1 MGLFSKELLNVVE
14 WNESKEGIIFWKW
27 SNDEIK
33 KGSKLIIRPGQDAVV
48 LYNGRIEGIFTDE
61 GSYDIESQ
69 IIPFLSTLKSFK
81 FGFNNPLRAEVNAGK
96 MGNEKCN

>member
-33 KGSKLIIRPGQDAVV
+33 KGSKLIISSLV
-48 LYNGRIEGIFTDE
+48 LILPCGRR
-61 GSYDIESQ
+61 YC
-69 IIPFLSTLKSFK
+69 LST
-81 FGFNNPLRAEVNAGK
+81 PR
-96 MGNEKCN
+96 KCW